1 MRKYETVFIL
11 NPDSTEEKIS
21 DIVNKVTNI
30 IENYNG
36 DIEGIDH
43 WGRKKLAYEINK
55 KSEGYFILIN
65 FSSSEDLPKE
75 LDRNFKIMDD
85 IIRHIVVNRK

>member
-43 WGRKKLAYEINK
+43 WG
-55 KSEGYFILIN
+55 
-65 FSSSEDLPKE
+65 
-75 LDRNFKIMDD
+75 
-85 IIRHIVVNRK
+85 

>member
-55 KSEGYFILIN
+55 KSEGYFIFKAGICH
-65 FSSSEDLPKE
+65 FKSE
-75 LDRNFKIMDD
+75 IYGSG
-85 IIRHIVVNRK
+85 

>member
-11 NPDSTEEKIS
+11 NPDSSEEKIS
-21 DIVNKVTNI
+21 DIVNKVSHI
-30 IENYNG
+30 IDSYSGN
-36 DIEGIDH
+36 IEGIDH
-43 WGRKKLAYEINK
+43 WGKKKLAYEINK
-55 KSEGYFILIN
+55 KSEGYFILMN

-85 IIRHIVVNRK
+85 VIRHIIVNRK

>member
-1 MRKYETVFIL
+1 YCPATYYVALSPEGGENVRKYETVFIL

-65 FSSSEDLPKE
+65 FLV
-75 LDRNFKIMDD
+75 L
-85 IIRHIVVNRK
+85 